1 MMNTIIDNTISSGD
15 NELYDKMRSVLRQ
28 RGFYAE
34 DNKDY
39 DPCHFL
45 TEQEQTAFKSAIEYF
60 NSIPF

>member
-1 MMNTIIDNTISSGD
+1 MNTINDNTISSGD
-15 NELYDKMRSVLRQ
+15 NELYDKMLSVLRQ

-45 TEQEQTAFKSAIEYF
+45 TEQEQTDFKSAIEYF